1 MDRVAVHDVSL
12 DTEAQSSEDKQEQ
25 AAGTQLESTTSKPQR
40 IIQQTNVESDENNI
54 SDRGVAETVEVS
66 ADSADNGTAES
77 GSTARPKRNA
87 KPSLKSIETRIQTDS
102 TKLERLWDRVMA
114 VISQNRDLPDSIDQ
128 IRRATKE
135 IHAIFHQ
142 YQTTWLSYMDFLA
155 HGNTTECKGERETM
169 DSIMNNRKQFL
180 QTVLMEFEERKK
192 DILLE
197 MGSRR
202 SSSRASSVSSAALR
216 AQARAEVAV
225 AIKKVEMQ
233 KRRSS
238 VESQSILLIH
248 QQEMALARKKT
259 EEQARMEN

>member
-12 DTEAQSSEDKQEQ
+12 DTEAQSSEDKQEK

-114 VISQNRDLPDSIDQ
+114 VISQNRDLPDSID
-128 IRRATKE
+128 
-135 IHAIFHQ
+135 
-142 YQTTWLSYMDFLA
+142 
-155 HGNTTECKGERETM
+155 
-169 DSIMNNRKQFL
+169 
-180 QTVLMEFEERKK
+180 
-192 DILLE
+192 
-197 MGSRR
+197 
-202 SSSRASSVSSAALR
+202 
-216 AQARAEVAV
+216 
-225 AIKKVEMQ
+225 
-233 KRRSS
+233 
-238 VESQSILLIH
+238 
-248 QQEMALARKKT
+248 
-259 EEQARMEN
+259 

>member
-1 MDRVAVHDVSL
+1 MPMGCSSSCRTFETFSTAVEWIALEKLLIDKLLHLL
-12 DTEAQSSEDKQEQ
+12 DDFLIISSTYFVCKAHFDLFIILCDFLGIPIAPDKIF
-25 AAGTQLESTTSKPQR
+25 GPSTTL
-40 IIQQTNVESDENNI
+40 TFT
-54 SDRGVAETVEVS
+54 G
-66 ADSADNGTAES
+66 
-77 GSTARPKRNA
+77 
-87 KPSLKSIETRIQTDS
+87 IELD
-102 TKLERLWDRVMA
+102 

-128 IRRATKE
+128 IRTARKE

-155 HGNTTECKGERETM
+155 HGNTTECKGEQETM

-180 QTVLMEFEERKK
+180 QTVLMEFEELKK

-216 AQARAEVAV
+216 AQARAEVAA

-238 VESQSILLIH
+238 VETQSILLIH
-248 QQEMALARKKT
+248 QQEMALA
-259 EEQARMEN
+259 